1 MVTGKEYA
9 TQARSKQYDNIPYS
23 KMDCQMFVEEVLADC
38 GVRNSDG
45 KRYNWKGSND
55 MWRNALKW
63 KGTIQDALDKFGHI
77 PDGAWLFIVKND
89 GGETERGYHDGQ
101 GNATHVAIYCDP
113 DSSTPVRDSTR
124 STKTKR
130 DGVGYRSINAFTH
143 VGLPTVID
151 YSQKGNDIASILSEM
166 TACIERLSILTN
178 ELKGDIITHGC

>member
-1 MVTGKEYA
+1 MVTGKEFA
-9 TQARSKQYDNIPYS
+9 TQACSQKYDNIPYS
-23 KMDCQMFVEEVLADC
+23 KMDCQAFVEEVLADC
-38 GVRNSDG
+38 GVRNSNG

-55 MWRNALKW
+55 MWRNALMW
-63 KGTIQDALDKFGHI
+63 KGTIQDALDTFGHI

-89 GGETERGYHDGQ
+89 GGETERGYNDGQ

-130 DGVGYRSINAFTH
+130 DGVGYRSLDAFTH

-151 YSQKGNDIASILSEM
+151 YSQKGNDINQIIDSIE
-166 TACIERLSILTN
+166 ACLDRLLLLTN